1 MCGLV
6 TFMVDTVGRLMSKVV
21 FNLSDNQTG
30 LVTTGLFCCGRGNG

>member
-6 TFMVDTVGRLMSKVV
+6 TFMVDTARRLMSKVV

-30 LVTTGLFCCGRGNG
+30 LVTTGLFRCGRGNG